1 MKSSLV
7 EPTAESRTTDWKAL
21 DAESRVNLVR
31 ITAIAGFYAV
41 HLVKVY
47 GPVWSSTFTTAI
59 GFDSTTQMANLVH
72 VSVTALVLGW
82 LMQAFGV
89 HFLLHQQRLVVG
101 SITATTLGDLF
112 WLTAILCLSTGPA
125 GPMVVGYFLIIM
137 LAGLRFD
144 LRLVRMTT
152 IATIVAYLGLLGAV
166 KWPIGLMKEIA
177 IESVPRYH
185 QVMFVVALMFAGI
198 ITGQTVRHAYAISR
212 RESPTR
218 QDDQS

>member
-1 MKSSLV
+1 
-7 EPTAESRTTDWKAL
+7 
-21 DAESRVNLVR
+21 
-31 ITAIAGFYAV
+31 
-41 HLVKVY
+41 
-47 GPVWSSTFTTAI
+47 
-59 GFDSTTQMANLVH
+59 
-72 VSVTALVLGW
+72 
-82 LMQAFGV
+82 
-89 HFLLHQQRLVVG
+89 
-101 SITATTLGDLF
+101 
-112 WLTAILCLSTGPA
+112 
-125 GPMVVGYFLIIM
+125 MVVGYFLIIM